1 LFGRYIRNFREHK
14 AIPLKTKILAVSLL
28 WVTILYSILFVV
40 NSVYARILLATL
52 AIAVTFHILHF
63 KTLKDDTE

>member
-52 AIAVTFHILHF
+52 AIAVTLHILHF